1 MNLYARFKALKILVP
16 GNREKAHFEH
26 TMGPSAAE
34 MNSITGMSKWSR
46 RILSEIDFAIKLS
59 ENRDHKYDTAV
70 ENALAILENAVAQ
83 EGVLTASA
91 CKEAEKALLIM
102 QDEAK
107 AYEVLYVAHA
117 HIDMNWMWG
126 WQETVAVTLSTF
138 RTMLNLMKEYPDF
151 TFAQSQ
157 ASVYQ
162 IVEDH
167 DPEMMEEIIERI
179 KEGRWEVTA
188 NAWVE
193 TDKNMPDTESLIR
206 HISETRKYLHEHWD
220 VEPGS
225 VKVDFSP
232 DTFGHSRFIPEINSF
247 GNVPYY
253 YHCRGFQ
260 DDLTLYRYKAP
271 SGKELLM
278 YKEPYWYNSG
288 INPDNGTGVFE
299 LEKRCKGLK
308 TSMIVY
314 GVGNHGGGATRR
326 DIENMIE
333 MKAWPVFPSLR
344 FSSLHEYFK
353 KAEAVRE
360 KLPVIDH
367 ELNAIFTGCYTTQS
381 RIKLGNRRA
390 ESALTGAEKMS
401 ALAAD
406 RLGTSFK
413 PRQFEKGWQKTL
425 FCHFHDI
432 ITGSDVQESREHA
445 MGRLAEAVGYA
456 QTEETKAYESISRN
470 IDTSSFI
477 SEDDLSLSMS
487 EGAGVGF
494 GIDNYAGVPNPERGA
509 GKTRVYTVFNTSQI
523 ERREVVEI
531 TVWDYAGDLNHIE
544 FVDENGAPVSFVR
557 LDAAPRHYWTH
568 FYTRFLIDAAVPA
581 MGYRVYALREK
592 EIADYP
598 THLLIDERV
607 ELPHDKIVL
616 ENEFIKATFDTG
628 SGQMHSLINKETD
641 EEMLKSPAGLNLI
654 MTQDSDMSAWR
665 IGRYFSITPVTDTY
679 NVSIRENA
687 LRKSATFKQTIMHSD
702 VELTVSL
709 DKGAKN
715 LHYAF
720 KIDWHE
726 TCKGQKALPILTY
739 RLPLKQGAEEILND
753 VPAGFA
759 LRPQREMDVPALTYA
774 CANAEGA
781 TAALITDCKYGFR
794 LADDV
799 LSVTLINT
807 AGTPDLY
814 PERGIHAIN
823 LYVLLAKACP
833 ACLKKKAQALTRNM
847 VAVPT
852 GAHEGALKPN
862 ASLMDVKADNTIVS
876 AVRISKDNALTVR
889 VFEMNGKDD
898 TVVINT
904 FAPVQKAV
912 LTDLDENILA
922 ECEVSGETVSFPL
935 PAYTIAQVKIY
946 R

>member
-1 MNLYARFKALKILVP
+1 MNLYARYKKLKTLVP

-26 TMGPSAAE
+26 TMGPSKFE
-34 MNSITGMSKWSR
+34 LNHITAMSKWNK

-59 ENRDHKYDTAV
+59 ENRSHQYDAAI
-70 ENALAILENAVAQ
+70 EEALSILECAIRE

-91 CKEAEKALLIM
+91 CKKAEQNLLVM

-167 DPEMMEEIIERI
+167 DPEMMEEIKQRI
-179 KEGRWEVTA
+179 KEGRWEITA

-206 HISETRKYLHEHWD
+206 HISETRKYLHEHWGI
-220 VEPGS
+220 EPGS
-225 VKVDFSP
+225 IKVDFSP
-232 DTFGHSRFIPEINSF
+232 DTFGHSRFVPEIDLF

-333 MKAWPVFPSLR
+333 MKAWPVFPSLK
-344 FSSLHEYFK
+344 FSSLHEYFQ
-353 KAEAVRE
+353 KAEAVRDL
-360 KLPVIDH
+360 LPVIDH

-381 RIKLGNRRA
+381 RIKLANRRA
-390 ESALTGAEKMS
+390 ENALVNAEKMS
-401 ALAAD
+401 ALTSCA
-406 RLGTSFK
+406 LGTPFK
-413 PRQFEKGWQKTL
+413 PQQFEKGWQKTL

-456 QTEETKAYESISRN
+456 QTEETKAYEAISRN
-470 IDTSSFI
+470 IDTSLFI
-477 SEDDLSLSMS
+477 SDDDLSLSMS

-523 ERREVVEI
+523 ERKEPVEV
-531 TVWDYAGDLNHIE
+531 TVWDYAGDINHVE
-544 FVDENGAPVSFVR
+544 FVDETGSPVAFTR
-557 LDAAPRHYWTH
+557 LDGEMRDYWSHT
-568 FYTRFLIDAAVPA
+568 YYRFLIEASVPA

-592 EIADYP
+592 EITAYP

-607 ELPHDKIVL
+607 EEPHGKILL

-628 SGQMHSLINKETD
+628 SGQMHSLINKETG
-641 EEMLKSPAGLNLI
+641 EEMLSAPAGLNLI
-654 MTQDSDMSAWR
+654 QTQNGGMTAWR
-665 IGRYFSITPVTDTY
+665 IGRYLSVNPITDTTR
-679 NVSIRENA
+679 VFIRKNH
-687 LRKSATFKQTIMHSD
+687 LRSSVTFIQKVMHS
-702 VELTVSL
+702 EAKFTVSL
-709 DKGAKN
+709 DKGAKH
-715 LHYAF
+715 LHYNLT
-720 KIDWHE
+720 IDWHE
-726 TCKGQKALPILTY
+726 TCSAQDTIPVLTY
-739 RLPLKQGAEEILND
+739 RLPLKKGASEILND

-759 LRPQREMDVPALTYA
+759 LRPQSEIDVPGLTYG
-774 CANAEGA
+774 CANAEGE
-781 TAALITDCKYGFR
+781 TAALVTDCKYGFR
-794 LADDV
+794 LSDNV

-807 AGTPDLY
+807 AGDPDKY

-823 LYVLLAKACP
+823 LYVLIAPACP
-833 ACLKKKAQALTRNM
+833 FQLKTKAQALTRNM

-852 GAHEGALKPN
+852 GAHEGTLKPN
-862 ASLMDVKADNTIVS
+862 AALIDVQANSTVVS
-876 AVRISKDNALTVR
+876 AVQIAKDNALTVR
-889 VFEMNGKDD
+889 VYETAGHDD
-898 TVVINT
+898 EVRIAMD
-904 FAPVQKAV
+904 APVQRAV
-912 LTDLDENILA
+912 LTDLDENVLA
-922 ECEVSGETVSFPL
+922 SAEVRGNAVSFPV
-935 PAYTIAQVKIY
+935 PAYTICQVKIY
-946 R
+946 K

>member
-16 GNREKAHFEH
+16 GNYEKARFEH
-26 TMGPSAAE
+26 TMGPSRAE
-34 MNSITGMSKWSR
+34 MNNITGMSKWNK

-59 ENRDHKYDTAV
+59 ENRGHKYDAAID
-70 ENALAILENAVAQ
+70 EALSILECAIK
-83 EGVLTASA
+83 EDGVLAASA
-91 CKEAEKALLIM
+91 CKKAEEKLLVM

-151 TFAQSQ
+151 TYAQSQ

-167 DPEMMEEIIERI
+167 DPEMMEEIKQRI
-179 KEGRWEVTA
+179 REGRWEVTA
-188 NAWVE
+188 NALVE
-193 TDKNMPDTESLIR
+193 TDKNMPDTESLIH

-220 VEPGS
+220 IAPGS

-232 DTFGHSRFIPEINSF
+232 DTFGHSRFVPEIDLF

-333 MKAWPVFPSLR
+333 MKAWPVFPSLK

-390 ESALTGAEKMS
+390 ENALTGAEKMS
-401 ALAAD
+401 ALAAHT
-406 RLGTSFK
+406 LGTSFK
-413 PRQFEKGWQKTL
+413 PQQFEKGWQKTL

-456 QTEETKAYESISRN
+456 QSEETKAYEAISRN
-470 IDTSSFI
+470 IDTSLFL

-509 GKTRVYTVFNTSQI
+509 GKTRVYTVFNASQI
-523 ERREVVEI
+523 ERKEMVEI
-531 TVWDYAGDLNHIE
+531 TVWDYSGDLNHVEI
-544 FVDENGAPVSFVR
+544 VDETGSPVNFVR
-557 LDAAPRHYWTH
+557 LDSTPRYYWTH
-568 FYTRFLIDAAVPA
+568 YYTRFLVEAAVPA
-581 MGYRVYALREK
+581 LGYRVYALREK
-592 EIADYP
+592 EITDYP

-607 ELPHDKIVL
+607 EEPHDKIVL

-628 SGQMHSLINKETD
+628 SGQMHSLINKETGD
-641 EEMLKSPAGLNLI
+641 EMLSAPAGLNLV

-665 IGRYFSITPVTDTY
+665 IGRYFSITPVTETY

-687 LRKSATFKQTIMHSD
+687 LRKSAVIKQTVMHSD
-702 VELTVSL
+702 VQMTISL

-715 LHYAF
+715 LHYAL

-726 TCKGQKALPILTY
+726 TCKGQKALPVLTY
-739 RLPLKQGAEEILND
+739 RLPLKKGASEILTD

-774 CANAEGA
+774 CANAEGE

-799 LSVTLINT
+799 LTVTLINT

-823 LYVLLAKACP
+823 LYVLVSPACP
-833 ACLKKKAQALTRNM
+833 VHLKTKAQALTRSM

-862 ASLMDVKADNTIVS
+862 ASLIGIQSASSIVS
-876 AVRISKDNALTVR
+876 AIQIAKDNALTVR
-889 VFEMNGKDD
+889 VYETAGHDD
-898 TVVINT
+898 EVKITVN
-904 FAPVQKAV
+904 APVQKAV
-912 LTDLDENILA
+912 LTDLDENVLA
-922 ECEVSGETVSFPL
+922 EASVNGKEVSFPV
-935 PAYTIAQVKIY
+935 PAYTICQVKIY
-946 R
+946 K

>member
-1 MNLYARFKALKILVP
+1 MNLYARFKALKTLVP

-26 TMGPSAAE
+26 TMGPSRAE
-34 MNSITGMSKWSR
+34 MNNITGMSKWNK

-59 ENRDHKYDTAV
+59 ENREHKYDSHIDR
-70 ENALAILENAVAQ
+70 ALSILENAIRE
-83 EGVLTASA
+83 EGVLAASK
-91 CKEAEKALLIM
+91 CEEAEQALISL

-167 DPEMMEEIIERI
+167 DPEMMAEIMERI
-179 KEGRWEVTA
+179 REGRWEVTA

-206 HISETRKYLHEHWD
+206 HISETRKYLHEHWG
-220 VEPGS
+220 VAPGS

-232 DTFGHSRFIPEINSF
+232 DTFGHSRFVPEIDLF

-299 LEKRCKGLK
+299 IERRCKGLK

-333 MKAWPVFPSLR
+333 MKAWPVFPTLK

-390 ESALTGAEKMS
+390 ENALTGAEKMS
-401 ALAAD
+401 ALAANA
-406 RLGTSFK
+406 LGTSFK
-413 PRQFEKGWQKTL
+413 PQQFEKGWQKTL

-456 QTEETKAYESISRN
+456 QTEETKAYEAISRS
-470 IDTSSFI
+470 IDTSAFI
-477 SEDDLSLSMS
+477 SEDDISLSMA

-494 GIDNYAGVPNPERGA
+494 GIDNYSGVPNPERGA
-509 GKTRVYTVFNTSQI
+509 GKTRVYTVFNASQI
-523 ERREVVEI
+523 ERNEMVEI
-531 TVWDYAGDLNHIE
+531 TVWDYAGDLGHVEI
-544 FVDENGAPVSFVR
+544 VDETGAPVNFVR
-557 LDAAPRHYWTH
+557 LDNTPQYYWTH
-568 FYTRFLIDAAVPA
+568 YYTRFLIDASVPA
-581 MGYRVYALREK
+581 LGYRVYALREK
-592 EIADYP
+592 EITDYP

-607 ELPHDKIVL
+607 EEPQDKIIL

-628 SGQMHSLINKETD
+628 SGQMQSLINKETNK
-641 EEMLKSPAGLNLI
+641 EMLKAPAGLNLV

-679 NVSIRENA
+679 NVSVRENA
-687 LRKSATFKQTIMHSD
+687 LRKSATFRQTVMHSD
-702 VELTVSL
+702 VQLTVSL

-726 TCKGQKALPILTY
+726 TCKGQKALPVLTY
-739 RLPLKQGAEEILND
+739 RLPLKEGAEEILND

-759 LRPQREMDVPALTYA
+759 LRPQREMDVPALTYG
-774 CANAEGA
+774 CANTEDE

-799 LSVTLINT
+799 LTVTLINT

-823 LYVLLAKACP
+823 LYVLIEKPCP
-833 ACLKKKAQALTRNM
+833 FRLKTRAQALTRNM
-847 VAVPT
+847 IAVPT
-852 GAHEGALKPN
+852 GAHEGKLAPN
-862 ASLMDVKADNTIVS
+862 MKLIDVKTASSIVS
-876 AVRISKDNALTVR
+876 AIQIAKDGALTVR
-889 VFEMNGKDD
+889 VFETCGKDD
-898 TVVINT
+898 EITVNPSM
-904 FAPVQKAV
+904 PVKKAV
-912 LTDLDENILA
+912 LTDLDENVLG
-922 ECEVSGETVSFPL
+922 ECCKNGNEVSFKV